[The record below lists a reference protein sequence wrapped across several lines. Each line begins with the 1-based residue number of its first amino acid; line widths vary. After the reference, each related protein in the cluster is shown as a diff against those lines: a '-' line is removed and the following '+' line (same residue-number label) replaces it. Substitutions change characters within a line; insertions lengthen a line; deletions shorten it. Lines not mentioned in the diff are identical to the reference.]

1 MESTKNILIHK
12 ILVRTSLILL
22 SSILYACG
30 GGGDAGG
37 GGGGDGT
44 PTYTYK
50 TFTDTISEASS
61 PNVSAATFEHWDYFA
76 SAYHFR
82 GPSPGGYLCWYPS
95 TSATFKEEFVS
106 VNPLNYNLSIQY
118 GAQSGATFYGGFQ
131 GCAGADVSGA
141 ELKVSSSNINS
152 TSEFSFNNTL
162 SGLLTFDHDEIG
174 IVDSTNLSETVLRIT
189 SLNQEL
195 TSNWSGTSYV
205 TMAVGYIDYADE
217 CNYSSQT
224 LCSSIKTDNSHEGD
238 WVGVLTGDATFSGDM
253 PSSGTKSYRT
263 KAMSAGIYGLTNY
276 LNNSTADSYSLGCG
290 ASPSFNECKLITI
303 YSASAENILAFDFSA
318 ESLTGTLSFA
328 KHFTLNYSSHADL
341 NSADSSKMNEA
352 MGNLVFQNLTVSG
365 NSFSG
370 TASNTTYQGAISGY
384 FYGPQAAEIGAVITL
399 RDKQL
404 VATWGATP
412 NQSSGWTTIVLAG
425 AQ

>member
-1 MESTKNILIHK
+1 MQSTKKFLIHK
-12 ILVRTSLILL
+12 ILVRTSLISL

-30 GGGDAGG
+30 GGG
-37 GGGGDGT
+37 GGGDGT
-44 PTYTYK
+44 PTYK
-50 TFTDTISEASS
+50 TFTNLVSEASS
-61 PNVSAATFEHWDYFA
+61 PDFSSANLEYMDYYE

-82 GPSPGGYLCWYPS
+82 GPGTQNYSCWYPS
-95 TSATFKEEFVS
+95 TSAIFREEFVS
-106 VNPLNYNLSIQY
+106 LSPLNYDFTIQY
-118 GAQSGATFYGGFQ
+118 GAQLGSTAYHPL
-131 GCAGADVSGA
+131 CEGADVSGA
-141 ELKVSSSNINS
+141 KLKVTDSNINS
-152 TSEFSFNNTL
+152 SGAISFNNTL
-162 SGLLTFDHDEIG
+162 SGLLTYEHDEIG
-174 IVDSTNLSETVLRIT
+174 IVNSNLSETVLRIT
-189 SLNQEL
+189 SLDQEL

-205 TMAVGYIDYADE
+205 SMSLSYADYADE
-217 CNYSSQT
+217 CNYSLQT
-224 LCSSIKTDNSHEGD
+224 LCSSIKTDNSYEGD
-238 WVGVLTGDATFSGDM
+238 WVGQLFGDATFSDDM

-276 LNNSTADSYSLGCG
+276 LNNSITVSYNPGCG
-290 ASPSFNECKLITI
+290 ALPSFNECKLATI

-328 KHFTLNYSSHADL
+328 KHFTLNYSSHTDL

-352 MGNLVFQNLTVSG
+352 MGNLVFQNLTVTG

-370 TASNTTYQGAISGY
+370 TASNTTYQGEIFGY

-412 NQSSGWTTIVLAG
+412 NQSFGWTTIVLAG

>member
-22 SSILYACG
+22 SSILFACG
-30 GGGDAGG
+30 GGG

-50 TFTDTISEASS
+50 TFTDTISEASL
-61 PNVSAATFEHWDYFA
+61 PNVSAATFEHWDYYA

-82 GPSPGGYLCWYPS
+82 GPSTSGYVCWYPS

-106 VNPLNYNLSIQY
+106 LNPLNYNLSIQY
-118 GAQSGATFYGGFQ
+118 GAQSGATASIGGHPN
-131 GCAGADVSGA
+131 CAGADVSGS
-141 ELKVSSSNINS
+141 ELKVLSSNINRS
-152 TSEFSFNNTL
+152 SEFSFENTL

-174 IVDSTNLSETVLRIT
+174 IVDSTDLSQTVLRIT
-189 SLNQEL
+189 NLNQEL

-224 LCSSIKTDNSHEGD
+224 FCSSIKTDNSHEGD
-238 WVGVLTGDATFSGDM
+238 WVGVLTGDTTFSGDM

-263 KAMSAGIYGLTNY
+263 KAMSAGIYGLINY
-276 LNNSTADSYSLGCG
+276 LNNSLTVSYNYFCG
-290 ASPSFNECKLITI
+290 SSPSFNQCNMKTI

-318 ESLTGTLSFA
+318 ASLTGTLSFA
-328 KHFTLNYSSHADL
+328 KHFTLNYSSHTDL
-341 NSADSSKMNEA
+341 DSADSSKMNEA
-352 MGNLVFQNLTVSG
+352 MGNLVFQNIVVSG
-365 NSFSG
+365 NQFSG
-370 TASNTTYQGAISGY
+370 TASNNTYQGTIFGY

-404 VATWGATP
+404 VATWGDTP
-412 NQSSGWTTIVLAG
+412 NQSLGWTTIVLAG